1 MDPLIQE
8 IKDLSIIVAGAVALI
23 TLIRGV
29 REYAHQGR
37 ERRAVQFVNMRRR
50 FLETVEYQQILEL
63 LRTDDPRLTQIPH
76 QQRRN
81 FIGFLE
87 EIALMM
93 NSQLIRPEIA
103 HYMFGYYVRMANH
116 SEYLWHELERP
127 SIYWEV
133 FRTFAG
139 SMEAESQ
146 KFPSVK
152 VPLRL

>member
-1 MDPLIQE
+1 MNPILDQV
-8 IKDLSIIVAGAVALI
+8 KDWSIILAGLIALI
-23 TLIRGV
+23 TLVKGV
-29 REYAHQGR
+29 AEYAHQGH
-37 ERRAVQFVNMRRR
+37 ERRAAQFVNMRRR
-50 FLETVEYQQILEL
+50 FLETREYLEILEL
-63 LRTDDPRLTQIPH
+63 LRTDDPKLEEIPH

-87 EIALMM
+87 EVALMV

-116 SEYLWHELERP
+116 SEHLWYGLEKP

-146 KFPSVK
+146 KIPNTK
-152 VPLRL
+152 VPLKL